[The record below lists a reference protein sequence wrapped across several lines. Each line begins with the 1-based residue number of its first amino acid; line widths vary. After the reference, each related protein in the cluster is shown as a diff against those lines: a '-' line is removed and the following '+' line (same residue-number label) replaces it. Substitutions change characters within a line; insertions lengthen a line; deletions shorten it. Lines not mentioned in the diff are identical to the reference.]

1 MSSSTQ
7 LKMNGASEVPAHW
20 IDQVADLLPEERRL
34 AWYRDLSPWL
44 RGLPTEDEFGRI
56 AYAMGF
62 LALLV
67 RDTPPLL
74 TEEREKLESLSK
86 QLTQQMG
93 SAVKTTAAYHQQL
106 QERLNK
112 LPGEIAKGVS
122 PQALAA
128 QMVEGLRQ
136 QFHQS
141 GMAEITLQ
149 LREQAKEL
157 KSLVSTQSAALA
169 DLKSKVESTTQ
180 KAQLGIETLDRKAAA
195 AVRESEHAVAEWD
208 KTTSKTMLM
217 LQLLTL
223 LVTFILGV
231 ISAWNFFPRTIT
243 QQVPAAVQTP
253 APAAS
258 KMPPTLPSTKSAK
271 RTHANSAQTQPK

>member
-7 LKMNGASEVPAHW
+7 LKLNGASEVPAHW
-20 IDQVADLLPEERRL
+20 VDQVADLLPEERRL

-44 RGLPTEDEFGRI
+44 RGLPAEDEFGRI

-74 TEEREKLESLSK
+74 TEEREKLESFSK

-141 GMAEITLQ
+141 GMPEVALQ

-157 KSLVSTQSAALA
+157 RTLVITQSTALA

-180 KAQLGIETLDRKAAA
+180 KAQLGIETLERKAAA
-195 AVRESEHAVAEWD
+195 AVRESEHAVAEWN
-208 KTTSKTMLM
+208 KTISKTMLM
-217 LQLLTL
+217 VQILTL
-223 LVTFILGV
+223 LVAFTLGV
-231 ISAWNFFPRTIT
+231 LFAWNFFPRTIT
-243 QQVPAAVQTP
+243 QQIPLPATVPVSP
-253 APAAS
+253 AP
-258 KMPPTLPSTKSAK
+258 KMPATPLMKKSAK
-271 RTHANSAQTQPK
+271 RTRANNAQTQQK